1 MASQADTINKAQK
14 VIEKLND
21 ENKQLVEQ
29 WDTLCQKL
37 DASDSLKAE
46 CSKLKAKQ
54 KEAQAEIEKYKTQIN
69 IFKE

>member
-37 DASDSLKAE
+37 DGTDSVKAE
-46 CSKLKAKQ
+46 YSQLKVKH
-54 KEAQAEIEKYKTQIN
+54 KEAQAEIEKCKTQIN